1 MSTERYSLRAVAPD
15 VYEDTLL
22 ATTCREE
29 DASQHVRGMAPAP
42 AGVTSVPR

>member
-29 DASQHVRGMAPAP
+29 DAAYTRRTWRLMPWGY
-42 AGVTSVPR
+42 